1 MDLSD
6 RGTPGASSPAA
17 VADASATALVIVD
30 MQREFLSDA
39 GMLRRP
45 VDAAALLAPLRAMIA
60 AARATASPV
69 VWIRSEH
76 PPRDRRPAPMRPP
89 RPPGAAYAEAPMND
103 ERLASGH
110 AGRPCCAPG
119 SPSAELLPPLATLVQ
134 EGDPVVT
141 KARYSAFMET
151 ELDARL
157 RALGVRSIHL
167 CGVVAELSVRA
178 TAADAFFLG
187 YRVTAISDCV
197 GASSPKRWREGLD
210 AIARWYGEVRPSAGI
225 LSRARASLEG
235 LGAGDSAIHYG
246 VLSPDLAATALATLD
261 REIPWR
267 TMHHRG
273 GVVPRELS
281 IQGSSDGGA
290 LPLYRH
296 PADEQPALIPWT
308 PTADAIRRE
317 VAAFLDQPLN
327 HGLIQRY
334 TGGQS
339 FINPHAD
346 KTLDVARGSA
356 IVNLSLGATRTLI
369 LRPKGSRGELRRIA
383 LPHNSLF
390 VLGWET
396 NRRFVHGIRHDRRA
410 EREKRADELA
420 EGGLR
425 ISLTLRTIATFQRIA
440 DGRLFGQG
448 ARAKS
453 EESLT
458 EHPPG
463 DDLAEATAMLEAF
476 GRENR
481 DPEFS
486 WEDHYG
492 GGFDALNF
500 RVLRDHE
507 RDPGAPRS

>member
-1 MDLSD
+1 
-6 RGTPGASSPAA
+6 
-17 VADASATALVIVD
+17 
-30 MQREFLSDA
+30 
-39 GMLRRP
+39 
-45 VDAAALLAPLRAMIA
+45 
-60 AARATASPV
+60 
-69 VWIRSEH
+69 
-76 PPRDRRPAPMRPP
+76 
-89 RPPGAAYAEAPMND
+89 MND

-119 SPSAELLPPLATLVQ
+119 SPSAELLPPLAELIQ
-134 EGDPVVT
+134 AGDPVIT
-141 KARYSAFMET
+141 KARYSAFIET

-157 RALGVRSIHL
+157 RDLGVRRIHL
-167 CGVVAELSVRA
+167 CGVVAEVSIRA

-187 YRVTAISDCV
+187 YAVTAISDCV

-225 LSRARASLEG
+225 LSQARASLEG

-246 VLSPDLAATALATLD
+246 VLSPELAATALATLNH
-261 REIPWR
+261 EIPWQ

-281 IQGSSDGGA
+281 IQGSPSDGA

-308 PTADAIRRE
+308 STADAIRRE
-317 VAAFLDQPLN
+317 VAAFLEQPLN

-369 LRPKGSRGELRRIA
+369 LRPKGPDRRDAMRRIA

-410 EREKRADELA
+410 EREKRADERVD
-420 EGGLR
+420 GGLR
-425 ISLTLRTIATFQRIA
+425 ISLTLRTIATFQRVA
-440 DGRLFGQG
+440 DDHLFGQG

-453 EESLT
+453 EEEL
-458 EHPPG
+458 EER
-463 DDLAEATAMLEAF
+463 LAQSPLREGGLGEATAMLEAF

-481 DPEFS
+481 DPDFS
-486 WEDHYG
+486 WEDNYG
-492 GGFDALNF
+492 AGFDALNF
-500 RVLRDHE
+500 RVLRDRE
-507 RDPGAPRS
+507 DGAKTDTRGDSVTADR